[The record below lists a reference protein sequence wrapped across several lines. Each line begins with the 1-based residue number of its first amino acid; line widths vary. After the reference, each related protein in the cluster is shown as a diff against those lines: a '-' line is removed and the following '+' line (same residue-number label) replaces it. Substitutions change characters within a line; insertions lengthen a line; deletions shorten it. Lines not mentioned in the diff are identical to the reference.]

1 MFSGH
6 SKFNVDEFIS
16 NIFDAKQMQVSK
28 LFPSS
33 LTLSR
38 QISPQ
43 LAFWAGAYPEGTPLE

>member
-6 SKFNVDEFIS
+6 NKFNVDEFIS
-16 NIFDAKQMQVSK
+16 NIFDAKQIQVSK

-43 LAFWAGAYPEGTPLE
+43 LAFWAGA